1 MKQQAGMTLFALGLV
16 VLRPM
21 PALGSQDMERAV
33 GNRDTFTVDV
43 AADCRTFVN
52 GPGRADVSF
61 GSGKLFRAG
70 TLLSGP
76 ATNDPIES
84 VNGSAPIGDWTTRGQ
99 NAFPFPPEIAAS
111 YSSTPTFYAT
121 QYYMLNGGRTALI
134 AEAYAFF
141 QGQTALGG
149 LAAVTGGIGRF
160 RGATG
165 DTAVTILGTN
175 VTGCPNFRVQSIENL
190 PIMVEQTIR
199 RPPCKAVI
207 IITERCSGSC
217 GVDPDASPTGRDQH
231 CSSSLLELVSA
242 LSTNMSAH

>member
-1 MKQQAGMTLFALGLV
+1 MKQQAGMTLFALGLA

-21 PALGSQDMERAV
+21 LALGSQDMERAA

-61 GSGKLFRAG
+61 GSGKIFRA
-70 TLLSGP
+70 GP

-84 VNGSAPIGDWTTRGQ
+84 VNGGAPIGDWTTRGQ

-121 QYYMLNGGRTALI
+121 QYYMLNGSRTPLI

-141 QGQTALGG
+141 QGQTALGA
-149 LAAVTGGIGRF
+149 LA
-160 RGATG
+160 
-165 DTAVTILGTN
+165 
-175 VTGCPNFRVQSIENL
+175 
-190 PIMVEQTIR
+190 
-199 RPPCKAVI
+199 
-207 IITERCSGSC
+207 
-217 GVDPDASPTGRDQH
+217 
-231 CSSSLLELVSA
+231 
-242 LSTNMSAH
+242 